1 VGKNKLAK
9 FAEMAHFEN
18 VYQPSFTEIR
28 NQPFALKGNW
38 ANSFF
43 QNEAPCVVELG
54 CGKGEYTVQLAAKFP
69 DRNYI
74 GIDIKGARIYS
85 GAKEAIEKGVK
96 NAAFVRTRI
105 ENTAYLFTR
114 GEIDEIWLT
123 FPDPQPKKVNKR
135 LTSTNF
141 LNIYLKFLKRGGKI
155 HLKTDSM
162 FLYSYTLAVVNLN
175 GFEITCQTDD
185 LYASEIQG
193 LELEK
198 EIITCYEKQWLERGI
213 PIKYLA
219 FIPQHDRDLAEP
231 VGHFK
236 TDGYRSFGRS
246 ARSNLKDG

>member
-18 VYQPSFTEIR
+18 VYQPSFSEVR
-28 NQPFALKGNW
+28 DHPFAMKGNW
-38 ANSFF
+38 AVSYFR
-43 QNEAPCVVELG
+43 NESPVAVELG
-54 CGKGEYTVQLAAKFP
+54 CGKGEYAVQLASKFP

-74 GIDIKGARIYS
+74 GIDVKGARIYT
-85 GAKEAIEKGVK
+85 GAKVAIENGLK

-105 ENTAYLFTR
+105 ENTAYLFAW

-123 FPDPQPKKVNKR
+123 FPDPQPKKVSKR
-135 LTSTNF
+135 LTSTYF
-141 LNIYLKFLKRGGKI
+141 LNLYLKFLKRGGEI
-155 HLKTDSM
+155 HVKTDSM

-193 LELEK
+193 FEK
-198 EIITCYEKQWLERGI
+198 GIITSYEKQWLERGI
-213 PIKYLA
+213 PIKYLS

-231 VGHFK
+231 VDRFE

-246 ARSNLKDG
+246 ARSNLKNG